1 MVAKQKVLPI
11 WGWVCLLCNCFEL
24 FSKRT
29 IRSRAHR
36 LPYSCMGNSSY
47 YCRANHR
54 VHCGPTTK
62 IFLFSEF
69 RFLWQYKLQ
78 INYPY
83 LDFNVKN
90 VQDVKVNRNWLN
102 RKLYLKTFGWDVFE
116 NETFIDTVLATKHD
130 FREPIFIVKLAHKN
144 QQTSHQIYWKSL
156 NVAVNY
162 Y

>member
-1 MVAKQKVLPI
+1 MLILWVLRNLWVVAKQKVLPI

-90 VQDVKVNRNWLN
+90 VQDVKVNLKLIKSKVISENLWLECF
-102 RKLYLKTFGWDVFE
+102 LEWD
-116 NETFIDTVLATKHD
+116 
-130 FREPIFIVKLAHKN
+130 
-144 QQTSHQIYWKSL
+144 IYWHSFSH
-156 NVAVNY
+156 
-162 Y
+162 

>member
-1 MVAKQKVLPI
+1 MPI

-29 IRSRAHR
+29 IRSRAYR

-90 VQDVKVNRNWLN
+90 VQDVKVNLKLIKSKVISENLWLECF
-102 RKLYLKTFGWDVFE
+102 LEWE
-116 NETFIDTVLATKHD
+116 FIDTVLATKHD

-144 QQTSHQIYWKSL
+144 QQTSHQIYSKSL